1 CAVCVRKKKSRETA
15 AQSRGR
21 KRNDFEQ
28 CQYLL
33 QWTIDK
39 IKKQEGMIKELTQ
52 QNARMK
58 RALSRRCPE
67 CGSDG
72 EDHYVDVTCSPPSP
86 KRSLLGRRPVSR
98 NVMRMMSNLD
108 SLFSSAS
115 KSSSAHHSIA
125 RAILVRPPPT
135 KATVEV
141 DPLDLNFQLQRTCDD
156 YRTLWKE
163 SARSPIGHA
172 SRDTNIVKLEPQ
184 CDYTVDDT
192 KLAANEA
199 YRLLPSE
206 TEAKPP
212 CLLSSSRQSRVN
224 VVHDAGRDR
233 RRRTPLSAMADT
245 INGRELPS
253 LDPDEVDRI
262 LENGVEGETDL
273 RPTAD
278 EKP

>member
-33 QWTIDK
+33 QWTIDN
-39 IKKQEGMIKELTQ
+39 IKKQEGMIKELTR
-52 QNARMK
+52 QNALMK
-58 RALSRRCPE
+58 RSLSRRCPE

-86 KRSLLGRRPVSR
+86 KRSLL
-98 NVMRMMSNLD
+98 D
-108 SLFSSAS
+108 SLFPSPS
-115 KSSSAHHSIA
+115 KSSSAHHSIV

-141 DPLDLNFQLQRTCDD
+141 DPLDLNFHLHRTCDE
-156 YRTLWKE
+156 YQTLWKE
-163 SARSPIGHA
+163 AARSPIGHA
-172 SRDTNIVKLEPQ
+172 LRDSNTVKVEPSS
-184 CDYTVDDT
+184 DYTVDDAKFPT
-192 KLAANEA
+192 NEA
-199 YRLLPSE
+199 YCLLPSE
-206 TEAKPP
+206 AEEKPP
-212 CLLSSSRQSRVN
+212 SLSSSSRQSRTSVA
-224 VVHDAGRDR
+224 DTAGRDR
-233 RRRTPLSAMADT
+233 RRRTPLSAMT
-245 INGRELPS
+245 EMINGRELPS

-262 LENGVEGETDL
+262 LEKGLEDETDL
-273 RPTAD
+273 RSTAD